1 MRVRKLAC
9 RYNMFT
15 IGVDKQTGRDVMFD
29 PNTAVRQWR
38 LAHQFITPGSKLLD
52 VYTAL
57 PKTYIHIRFL
67 YKVLLTLPVT
77 TQTTASVERS
87 FSKLALVKSKL
98 RSTMS
103 KDRLEA
109 LLLSAV
115 EKDLLLGLKD
125 ANLAATF
132 ATKADRRM
140 LLC

>member
-15 IGVDKQTGRDVMFD
+15 IGVDKQTDRDVMFD
-29 PNTAVRQWR
+29 PINNAVSQWR
-38 LAHQFITPGSKLLD
+38 LARQFITPGSKLL
-52 VYTAL
+52 VIYKAL

-67 YKVLLTLPVT
+67 YKVLLTLPV
-77 TQTTASVERS
+77 TTASVERS

-103 KDRLEA
+103 QDRLEA

-115 EKDLLLGLKD
+115 EKD
-125 ANLAATF
+125 
-132 ATKADRRM
+132 
-140 LLC
+140 